1 MTIRFLNTKDKDFE
15 KNFSALVAVD
25 SSVDPEITKRA
36 EAIVEDVHKRGD
48 EAVLEYTNR
57 FDRMNAKC
65 MEEFRIT
72 QEQLKNALETLP
84 EDQKHALT
92 VAAERIRSFHEHE
105 LGQSWSITEK
115 EPWIPSVFMSPE
127 GRLLILLPS

>member
-1 MTIRFLNTKDKDFE
+1 MHG
-15 KNFSALVAVD
+15 KNS
-25 SSVDPEITKRA
+25 
-36 EAIVEDVHKRGD
+36 
-48 EAVLEYTNR
+48 
-57 FDRMNAKC
+57 
-65 MEEFRIT
+65 RIT

-115 EPWIPSVFMSPE
+115 MVQSSVFATQP
-127 GRLLILLPS
+127 